1 MLSLP
6 TLRTKPN
13 ENWALFFY
21 FAGFPSSEH
30 QGGFPR
36 RGAARMQKWSG
47 RQGEYAKARA
57 KARGFTL
64 VELVM
69 VMIIVGILA
78 VAVIPRFFDRQTY
91 DARAFLDRARAMLR
105 YGQKVAIAQNRNVFV
120 RLDGS
125 SVALCFDA
133 GCSDPVRPP
142 SGGNSGSAATRN
154 ACRIA
159 AQPRSDWFCEAPP
172 NGVGITAARMFYF
185 SPLGK
190 PYLKDDVPPASNFT
204 LQDIVVSG
212 DLARHIVI
220 EAETGY
226 VH

>member
-1 MLSLP
+1 ML
-6 TLRTKPN
+6 R
-13 ENWALFFY
+13 
-21 FAGFPSSEH
+21 
-30 QGGFPR
+30 QGG
-36 RGAARMQKWSG
+36 
-47 RQGEYAKARA
+47 RQREHA

-105 YGQKVAIAQNRNVFV
+105 YGQKLAIAQNRNVFV

-125 SVALCFDA
+125 SIALCFDA

-159 AQPRSDWFCEAPP
+159 EQARSDWFCEAPP
-172 NGVGITAARMFYF
+172 DGVGVSAAGMFYF

-190 PYLKDDVPPASNFT
+190 PYLKNDVPPASNFA
-204 LQDIVVSG
+204 LQDVVVSG
-212 DLARHIVI
+212 DLTRHIMI